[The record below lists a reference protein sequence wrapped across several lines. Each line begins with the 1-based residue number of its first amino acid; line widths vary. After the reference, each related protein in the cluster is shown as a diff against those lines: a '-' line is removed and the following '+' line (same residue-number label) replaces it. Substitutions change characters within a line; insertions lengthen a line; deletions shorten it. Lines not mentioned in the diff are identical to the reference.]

1 MEEIRELLPLG
12 PVDCRR
18 EGWPAADVDQWHGIS
33 GIGPV
38 DPVEWVA
45 LSRWLGATWRI
56 WRLMKPS
63 ADVEEERIRRPGRHW
78 KITDEL
84 LRVKPLDENLR
95 DRVRRNLAHWLQVW
109 GQACQLSGLS
119 TEEEVQQWVERLLAA
134 RENPDELAG
143 VVALLMGYGEAELE
157 RLRGVLERVRLRV
170 ADVIRTGEAWV
181 RNPRRTAKELLGFND
196 WVRRR
201 RAVLRRQ
208 REERAGSDENRL
220 DSS

>member
-1 MEEIRELLPLG
+1 MARDI
-12 PVDCRR
+12 
-18 EGWPAADVDQWHGIS
+18 

-63 ADVEEERIRRPGRHW
+63 ADVEEEQIHRPGRHW

-84 LRVKPLDENLR
+84 LQVKPLDENLR

-119 TEEEVQQWVERLLAA
+119 TQEEVQQWVERLLAA

-143 VVALLMGYGEAELE
+143 VVALLMGYWRGGVGEVA
-157 RLRGVLERVRLRV
+157 RGARAGAVAGSGCDTDGRGVGAQSAEDRQGVVRV
-170 ADVIRTGEAWV
+170 
-181 RNPRRTAKELLGFND
+181 
-196 WVRRR
+196 
-201 RAVLRRQ
+201 
-208 REERAGSDENRL
+208 
-220 DSS
+220 

>member
-1 MEEIRELLPLG
+1 MPRAELLTN
-12 PVDCRR
+12 CRGAGR
-18 EGWPAADVDQWHGIS
+18 FWLYLMVFAFSSTLTGWQPAAKSLRAQPAPQTAGGDGAID
-33 GIGPV
+33 
-38 DPVEWVA
+38 
-45 LSRWLGATWRI
+45 RWLRSVPQHHVAPASFLDIT
-56 WRLMKPS
+56 
-63 ADVEEERIRRPGRHW
+63 PGR
-78 KITDEL
+78 TRRDEL
-84 LRVKPLDENLR
+84 Q
-95 DRVRRNLAHWLQVW
+95 AWQVW

-119 TEEEVQQWVERLLAA
+119 TQEEVQQWVERLLAV

-208 REERAGSDENRL
+208 REERAGSDENRF

>member
-1 MEEIRELLPLG
+1 MNG
-12 PVDCRR
+12 Y
-18 EGWPAADVDQWHGIS
+18 
-33 GIGPV
+33 
-38 DPVEWVA
+38 
-45 LSRWLGATWRI
+45 WL
-56 WRLMKPS
+56 
-63 ADVEEERIRRPGRHW
+63 V
-78 KITDEL
+78 
-84 LRVKPLDENLR
+84 
-95 DRVRRNLAHWLQVW
+95 
-109 GQACQLSGLS
+109 
-119 TEEEVQQWVERLLAA
+119 

-181 RNPRRTAKELLGFND
+181 RNPLRTAKELLGFND